1 MELNKFNSVINQ
13 MKIKDPSLRSCFS
26 HPLLSKI
33 EEDIDDYRDNH
44 GYNITEECFKDM
56 ISKYQSQVPEER
68 DLLYD
73 LSFENFLEEED
84 LPIRRAFVDNTDEF
98 EGCGDCEYPGY
109 DFALQSV
116 AKHSD
121 DMWEAYDKTVHNF
134 GVELCNF
141 ITDKEKVL
149 EIGTSI
155 ALYQISFDE
164 EASVFLYTI
173 MFVLKTLVPA
183 RSNSKYQNSIKR
195 AELWLQEAFLM

>member
-1 MELNKFNSVINQ
+1 
-13 MKIKDPSLRSCFS
+13 MKIKDPSLRSCYS

-44 GYNITEECFKDM
+44 GCNITEDCFKDM
-56 ISKYQSQVPEER
+56 ISKYQDEVPEEA

-73 LSFENFLEEED
+73 LSLENFLEEEED
-84 LPIRRAFVDNTDEF
+84 SGAFVDNTDEF
-98 EGCGDCEYPGY
+98 EGCGDCEYPSY

-116 AKHSD
+116 GKHSD

-134 GVELCNF
+134 GIELCNH
-141 ITDKEKVL
+141 ITNKEKVL

-164 EASVFLYTI
+164 EASVFMHTI
-173 MFVLKTLVPA
+173 IFVLKTLVPA

-195 AELWLQEAFLM
+195 AELWLQEALLI

>member
-1 MELNKFNSVINQ
+1 
-13 MKIKDPSLRSCFS
+13 MKIKDPSLRSCYS
-26 HPLLSKI
+26 HPLLSKV

-44 GYNITEECFKDM
+44 GCNITEECFKDM
-56 ISKYQSQVPEER
+56 LSKYQSQVPEEA

-84 LPIRRAFVDNTDEF
+84 LPSRRAFVDNTDEF
-98 EGCGDCEYPGY
+98 EGCGDCDYPSY
-109 DFALQSV
+109 DFALQNV
-116 AKHSD
+116 GKHSD
-121 DMWEAYDKTVHNF
+121 AMWEAYDKTLHTF
-134 GVELCNF
+134 GIQLCND

-149 EIGTSI
+149 EIGTRI

-164 EASVFLYTI
+164 ETSVFMHTI
-173 MFVLKTLVPA
+173 IFVLKTLVPA